1 MSRFITKLRLFAACL
16 SRAIIRIRYKT
27 PRRHWLRGVVCM
39 DSPNGNLMQRL
50 VNAESGP
57 LPDQDPPA

>member
-1 MSRFITKLRLFAACL
+1 MSRFITKWRLFEACL
-16 SRAIIRIRYKT
+16 SRAIIRIRYNNT
-27 PRRHWLRGVVCM
+27 PSPLVTGCLCM
-39 DSPNGNLMQRL
+39 DSPNGNSMQSP